1 MTAKRTVK
9 TRQLIESIK
18 PLQRLKAR
26 RQTEPVQNET
36 LIDLFENAVKR
47 YADKPFLWERDSR
60 YRSITYKQG
69 RELVLKYAGGFLALG
84 LKKGDRL
91 ALLSEG
97 CNAWIL
103 GELAMMYA
111 GGVNVPLSV
120 KLNQSSDLL
129 FRLNHSDSRFILVS
143 QSQLGKIRAIKDE
156 LPLLERIIAIGIP
169 ENELQD
175 KEMTL
180 DQLAKMGEEWNAA
193 HPEEVLAIAT
203 STKGSDLANITYTSG
218 TTADPKGVM
227 LTHRNFTANVEH
239 SLSVVA
245 VPEGFRTL
253 LILPLDHCFA
263 HVTGFYTFIQRGG
276 GIATVPTGK
285 TLFEYIK
292 NIPIALREFQPNV
305 VMTVPALAKTF
316 RKNVETSIR
325 NMGPFFEKVFDFA
338 VKVNMAYY
346 KEGYN
351 KGRQLSWVLKPL
363 VILFDKLMFSSLR
376 KGLGG
381 KLEFFVDGGAYLDID
396 MQKFW
401 YATGIPM
408 FQGYGLSEA
417 TPVISSNSFAKHKLG
432 TSGVPAK
439 GVEVTIRDEEGNIL
453 PPNHK
458 GEIVVRGENVMAG
471 YWKNPEATAKT
482 IKDGWLWTGDLG
494 SIDKDGFLNVFGRS
508 KSLLIGSDGEKYS
521 PEGIEESM
529 VSLSP
534 YIEQIMLYNNQ
545 CPYTVALVV
554 PNLDALKRDVPDYAS
569 EAGKKAAIDLIV
581 KAINEYKKGGKY
593 ADMFPER
600 WLPSAF
606 ALLDED
612 FNEQN
617 QLMNSTMKIVRG
629 KVEKR
634 YKKLLDFLVT
644 PDAKNPY
651 NEHNLKALK

>member
-1 MTAKRTVK
+1 MKPRKR
-9 TRQLIESIK
+9 LIESNK
-18 PLQRLKAR
+18 PLQRR
-26 RQTEPVQNET
+26 RQRGQLEPVNNET
-36 LIDLFENAVKR
+36 LIDLFEHAVAR

-69 RELVLKYAGGFLALG
+69 KDLVVKMGGGFMALG
-84 LKKGDRL
+84 LKKGERL

-103 GELAMMYA
+103 GELAMFYA

-120 KLNQSSDLL
+120 KLNQSSDLQ
-129 FRLNHSDSRFILVS
+129 FRLNHSDARFILVS
-143 QSQLGKIRAIKDE
+143 QSQLGKIRAIKDQI
-156 LPLLERIIAIGIP
+156 PLVERIIAIGTP
-169 ENELQD
+169 VHELQAG
-175 KEMTL
+175 EMNL
-180 DQLAKMGEEWNAA
+180 EQLYALGEAWNEEHPGALMEVAKS
-193 HPEEVLAIAT
+193 L
-203 STKGSDLANITYTSG
+203 KGSDLANITYTSG

-239 SLSVVA
+239 SLSAVA

-325 NMGPFFEKVFDFA
+325 NMGPFFERVFGFA

-351 KGRQLSWVLKPL
+351 KGRQLSWLLKPL

-381 KLEFFVDGGAYLDID
+381 KLEFFVDGGAYLDVD

-417 TPVISSNSFAKHKLG
+417 TPVISSNSFARHKLG

-439 GVEVTIRDEEGNIL
+439 GVEVTIRDEAGNVL
-453 PPNHK
+453 PTNHK

-471 YWKNPEATAKT
+471 YWKNPEATANT

-494 SIDKDGFLNVFGRS
+494 SLDKDGFLNVYGRS

-521 PEGIEESM
+521 PEGIEESL
-529 VSLSP
+529 VTLSP
-534 YIEQIMLYNNQ
+534 YIDQVMLHNNQ
-545 CPYTVALVV
+545 CPYTVGLVV
-554 PNLDALKRDVPDYAS
+554 PNMDALRRAVPDYPS
-569 EAGKKAAIDLIV
+569 DAGKRAAIELIA

-593 ADMFPER
+593 ADVYPER

-606 ALLDED
+606 AILEED

-617 QLMNSTMKIVRG
+617 QMMNSTMKIVRG

-634 YKKLLDFLVT
+634 YMKLLDFLST
-644 PDAKNPY
+644 PEGKNPF
-651 NEHNLKALK
+651 NEHNMKALK